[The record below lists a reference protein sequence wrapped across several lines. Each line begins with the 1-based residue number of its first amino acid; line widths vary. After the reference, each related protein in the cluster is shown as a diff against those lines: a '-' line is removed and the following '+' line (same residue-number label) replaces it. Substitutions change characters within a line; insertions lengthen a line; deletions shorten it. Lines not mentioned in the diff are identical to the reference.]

1 MHKQANYDLIRMKE
15 SVFLTALMEFEDPA
29 VPRMAEDLA
38 DANVNNAEVRYRGVE
53 PADTIQWS
61 NPTNHFRC

>member
-29 VPRMAEDLA
+29 VPRVAEDLA
-38 DANVNNAEVRYRGVE
+38 DAN
-53 PADTIQWS
+53 
-61 NPTNHFRC
+61 